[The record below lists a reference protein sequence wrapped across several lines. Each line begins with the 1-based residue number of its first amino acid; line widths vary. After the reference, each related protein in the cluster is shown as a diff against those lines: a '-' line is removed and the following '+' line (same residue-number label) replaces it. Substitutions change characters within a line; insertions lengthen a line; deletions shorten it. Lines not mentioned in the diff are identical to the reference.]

1 VREKVLI
8 VCDVGGEMRVWCE
21 KQHEV
26 VILKKVGSS
35 PIEG

>member
-8 VCDVGGEMRVWCE
+8 VCDVGGEVRVGSE

-26 VILKKVGSS
+26 VVLKYG
-35 PIEG
+35 